1 MLNQFESYLSF
12 ENIYL
17 WANFG
22 VLPFWIMLILFPQSK
37 ITHFFVN
44 SIILPLLL
52 STAYIFVLYKT
63 ILLDEPIINV
73 FKLYIDLDSLY
84 TIFANENFLLIFWL
98 HFLAVNLFLGSWI
111 SKDAIKYNISRGLVF
126 TPMLLVYFSGPL
138 GFVLYWFFRIFYA
151 KKISIHE

>member
-151 KKISIHE
+151 KKNFNT

>member
-52 STAYIFVLYKT
+52 STAYIFVLYKSYLNSYDFDGT
-63 ILLDEPIINV
+63 YPAFLYNMRCSTKITGLLSLILEIKIP
-73 FKLYIDLDSLY
+73 
-84 TIFANENFLLIFWL
+84 
-98 HFLAVNLFLGSWI
+98 LAS
-111 SKDAIKYNISRGLVF
+111 
-126 TPMLLVYFSGPL
+126 
-138 GFVLYWFFRIFYA
+138 
-151 KKISIHE
+151 